1 MCLQT
6 LWKVCFDEDKRS
18 RSRGVGDETVIYVH
32 HFFVGGVREVW
43 LQNVCGDKEMKL
55 KIATVWLEA
64 FDKRASVECSG
75 ERTDKKYGCLMKS

>member
-1 MCLQT
+1 MFIT
-6 LWKVCFDEDKRS
+6 FSW
-18 RSRGVGDETVIYVH
+18 VGC
-32 HFFVGGVREVW
+32 GGEVW